1 MSFLIGKVRKGRGAA
16 TFSAVRGVEDDFRL
30 EQGIPLTKGWPAD
43 AHLRMDDDFPKDVL
57 LEDVLFTGSSPL
69 VASARLR
76 DLLVAQKVPCV
87 EYLPVTLLNHK
98 GRKEKAPYF
107 IVNCLALQNC
117 IDLERT
123 KVRCNEINPDI
134 YSRVRSLTL
143 DPRRVAPE
151 LLLFRLQGYPFIDV
165 YRDALAAKVAAA
177 ELTGVE
183 FVKTEEWSII

>member
-1 MSFLIGKVRKGRGAA
+1 MSFLIGRLMKGRGAA
-16 TFSAVRGVEDDFRL
+16 TFGAVRGVEDDFRL
-30 EQGIPLTKGWPAD
+30 EQGIPLAKGWPAD
-43 AHLRMDDDFPKDVL
+43 VHLKMDDDFPKDVL
-57 LEDVLFTGSSPL
+57 LEDFLFTGGSPL

-76 DLLVAQKVPCV
+76 DLLVAQKVLSV

-98 GRKEKAPYF
+98 GRREKAPYF

-123 KVRCNEINPDI
+123 KVRRNEINPDI

-151 LLLFRLQGYPFIDV
+151 LLLFRLKGYPFIDV
-165 YRDALAAKVAAA
+165 YRDSLAAKIAAA